1 MFKRIQN
8 LPLSKHY
15 TCFLWGARQTGKS
28 TLLRQVFPNA
38 FRYDLLLAD
47 VYNQLITSPSRMREE
62 LIARIPQQ
70 SADDDPIII
79 DEVQKIPA
87 LLDEVHWLIENKGY
101 RFILCGSSARKLR
114 HGHANLLGGR
124 ALRYELHGLV
134 SAEVPAFSIETAVNN
149 GLLPSHYGEANAQPL
164 LSAYVGNYL
173 KEEIAAEA
181 LTRNVAS
188 FSRFLEA
195 AALSN
200 GEMISYTTISR
211 DCGVSAPTVR
221 AHYEILSDTHLGQF
235 LEPYRKTKKR
245 RLVTMPK
252 FYLFDPG
259 VVRFLAKIPAIQKG
273 SSAFGKAFEHF
284 IFCEVRSYIAY
295 RNSDIEL
302 SYWRTSSGFEVD
314 FILGDAEV
322 ALEAKASGTA
332 NDNHLK
338 GLRAFGEEHPCNKK
352 ILVSCDP
359 LPRKTSDGIDILPW
373 QVFCNELWSGNII

>member
-1 MFKRIQN
+1 MIQRIQN
-8 LPLSKHY
+8 LPLSGQY

-28 TLLRQVFPNA
+28 TLLRQMFPDA
-38 FRYDLLLAD
+38 LRYDLLLAD
-47 VYNQLITSPSRMREE
+47 VYNQLIAAPSRMREE
-62 LIARIPQQ
+62 LTAQLPRQPED
-70 SADDDPIII
+70 ADPIII

-134 SAEVPAFSIETAVNN
+134 TAEVPEFSIEKAVNN
-149 GLLPSHYGEANAQPL
+149 GLLPAYYGAPNAQPL
-164 LSAYVGNYL
+164 LSAYIGNYL

-211 DCGVSAPTVR
+211 DCGVSAPTVK

-235 LEPYRKTKKR
+235 VEPYRKAKKR

-273 SSAFGKAFEHF
+273 SSAFGKAFEHV
-284 IFCEVRSYIAY
+284 IFCEVRSYISY
-295 RNSDIEL
+295 RNPDIEL
-302 SYWRTSSGFEVD
+302 TYWRTSSGFEVD

-322 ALEAKASGTA
+322 ALEVKASESA
-332 NDNHLK
+332 NSNHLK
-338 GLRAFGEEHPCNKK
+338 GLRAIGEEHPCKK
-352 ILVSCDP
+352 RILISCDP
-359 LPRKTSDGIDILPW
+359 RPRKTDDGIDILPW
-373 QVFCNELWSGNII
+373 QIFCGMLWNGEII